1 MYKKMTRRGRAIKF
15 FQENVLGGGG
25 VAIKF
30 EGICLISVVS
40 IWL

>member
-15 FQENVLGGGG
+15 FQENVLGGG
-25 VAIKF
+25 VAFKF